1 MRIYLKDTYIYVMKT
16 KLNLTIED
24 SLLANTKMYAKKQHT
39 SVSELVE
46 GYFKNITKS
55 PKRKSIID
63 LVEQLDAPALN
74 PKADLKEFYYQDQAK
89 KYGI

>member
-1 MRIYLKDTYIYVMKT
+1 MKT

-24 SLLANTKMYAKKQHT
+24 SLLADAKLFAKKQHT

-55 PKRKSIID
+55 PKRKTIID
-63 LVEQLDAPALN
+63 LVEQLDTPAINAHL
-74 PKADLKEFYYQDQAK
+74 DLKELYYQDQAK